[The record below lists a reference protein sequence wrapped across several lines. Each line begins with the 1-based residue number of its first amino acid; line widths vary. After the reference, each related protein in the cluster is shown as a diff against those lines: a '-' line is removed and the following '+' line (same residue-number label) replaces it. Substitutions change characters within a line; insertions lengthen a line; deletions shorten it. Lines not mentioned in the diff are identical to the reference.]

1 MTNDTTTKKRDLKP
15 VEVGVG
21 AGAAVITA
29 FATSYLGTAGT
40 LTGAALAS
48 VVGTVSTSVLRKSA
62 DRSAEKLRR
71 TTVRL
76 RETGRVGPELGRRSA
91 GTATAATTTTHDI
104 DPYGTQLFGAGDLS
118 GTPLPGAAAA
128 AGPMAVPATG
138 GVVGPTT
145 GSPAATGGPDAR
157 PAGTQVGPDGS
168 PAAGV
173 GDRTGR
179 PKWLA
184 LAAGA
189 VVAFAVALVA
199 ITGIEAA
206 AGKPL
211 AGLVGKETGGGTTI
225 GRVTGTDSGSTKKS
239 PTPTVTPTGEP
250 TATSTGTT
258 PSAESTPTGEPTA
271 PESTTA
277 PSATSPAPSAT
288 VPAPAPPATTDPFT
302 SATLAATP

>member
-1 MTNDTTTKKRDLKP
+1 MTNDTTTKKRDLRP

-21 AGAAVITA
+21 AAAAVITA
-29 FATSYLGTAGT
+29 FASSYLGTAGT

-48 VVGTVSTSVLRKSA
+48 VVGTVSTSVLRNSA
-62 DRSAEKLRR
+62 DRSAEKLRQ

-76 RETGRVGPELGRRSA
+76 RETGRAGPELGRRSA
-91 GTATAATTTTHDI
+91 GTATAATSTTHDI

-118 GTPLPGAAAA
+118 GTPLPNA
-128 AGPMAVPATG
+128 
-138 GVVGPTT
+138 
-145 GSPAATGGPDAR
+145 D
-157 PAGTQVGPDGS
+157 PDGS
-168 PAAGV
+168 PAAGI
-173 GDRTGR
+173 GGRTGR

-199 ITGIEAA
+199 ITGIESA

-225 GRVTGTDSGSTKKS
+225 GRATGTDSGSTKDES
-239 PTPTVTPTGEP
+239 PTPAPTVTPTGGP
-250 TATSTGTT
+250 TATSTGTS

-271 PESTTA
+271 PGSTTA

-288 VPAPAPPATTDPFT
+288 VPVPTQAPTATTNPLT
-302 SATLAATP
+302 SATPAATP